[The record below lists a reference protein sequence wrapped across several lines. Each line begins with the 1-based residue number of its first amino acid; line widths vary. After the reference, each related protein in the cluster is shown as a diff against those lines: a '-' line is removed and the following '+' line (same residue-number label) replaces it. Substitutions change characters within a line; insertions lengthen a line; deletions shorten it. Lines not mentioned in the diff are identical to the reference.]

1 MRAVAELEGFR
12 RIYGDRVGSELM
24 VWTAGGHYFRGDLLE
39 ITAEG
44 LLAMKDASC
53 TLAGER
59 HERDMVYISVAS
71 IDAIS

>member
-1 MRAVAELEGFR
+1 MAELEGYR

-24 VWTAGGHYFRGDLLE
+24 IWTGGGHYFRGDLQE

-44 LLAMKDASC
+44 LLALRNVSC